1 MGTISFFASS
11 TKIPSFKRR
20 EFKKNVEK
28 IVLAKKRTV
37 GNISYI
43 FCTDEELLSI
53 NKKYLNHNTYTDIIT
68 FDYSGG
74 ADIALDEDMN
84 KNESECVSENAGKN
98 VGENASKSADK
109 NGSNYAGKNAGLDMA
124 KMVNFGSSAGKS
136 ADKNGNNYAG
146 KNAGM
151 NMAKMVNFGSNAGK
165 SADKNGSNYTDK
177 SAGMDMAK
185 MVNFDSS
192 GSVGGVY
199 GVPSVISGDI
209 FISVERVCEN
219 ATKYGVPFK
228 MELLR
233 VMVHG
238 ILHLLGLKDKT
249 PA

>member
-20 EFKKNVEK
+20 ELKKNVEK
-28 IVLAKKRTV
+28 IILAKKRIV

-53 NKKYLNHNTYTDIIT
+53 NKKYLNHDTYTDIIT

-74 ADIALDEDMN
+74 ADIALDEDMS
-84 KNESECVSENAGKN
+84 KNGSEYVSENAGKS
-98 VGENASKSADK
+98 VDK
-109 NGSNYAGKNAGLDMA
+109 NGSNYAGKNAGR
-124 KMVNFGSSAGKS
+124 
-136 ADKNGNNYAG
+136 
-146 KNAGM
+146 

-165 SADKNGSNYTDK
+165 SADKNGSNY
-177 SAGMDMAK
+177 AGKNAGRNMAK

-192 GSVGGVY
+192 GSVVGVY

-233 VMVHG
+233 VMIHG

-249 PA
+249 PVEEKNMRAAEDDAIRRFF

>member
-109 NGSNYAGKNAGLDMA
+109 NGSNY
-124 KMVNFGSSAGKS
+124 
-136 ADKNGNNYAG
+136 
-146 KNAGM
+146 
-151 NMAKMVNFGSNAGK
+151 
-165 SADKNGSNYTDK
+165 TDK

-249 PA
+249 PAEEKNMRAAEDDAIRRFF